1 MKLTSREVKLLKYLL
16 NSRDYLSIKEIS
28 LNQHINER
36 SVRYSLEKID
46 LFLVENQ
53 LPILTRVKRK
63 GVLLPK
69 SEKLEELILSLQT
82 KVDSSKFQYTHDEIF
97 SFILLSLLISNESLP
112 SSYFEDILFISRTSV
127 INTISEL
134 DGILFLEDLELV
146 HKKREGFALTGSIQD
161 KSRVA
166 SEFLM
171 KKVSYKEM
179 DLFIETGETKTKIS
193 ELLLNTIFNIDE
205 MQLIK
210 ETLHTFESRIN
221 CQIDVDLYSYYLIL
235 SYKLLTNSELKK
247 NYDLDYVKDRLM
259 NRLMTNFNN
268 SEFEINKKNIERAVF
283 LMIDS
288 LEGVFGMRIS
298 QSEDFLNPL
307 YRHLEL
313 MIIRRLNNINVIN
326 PIHDQILEKYEWIYE
341 VIASCQTKLEAL
353 LNVKLTAHDLSFLV
367 VYFVGEINAK
377 MDKENNTKVLIVYE
391 TRKSITNLISK
402 QIKDTFYFE
411 SVDKVS
417 VRDLDALDLNGYTLI
432 ISETRVDNIP
442 KEKFL
447 KVNSYLTKQDLL
459 KISQRLKLSFVEKSY
474 GGINHFSNVIKIIK
488 KNTIIQD
495 LSGLELELIN
505 ELKRV
510 EINEVKEQPLMIEPD
525 LVKVFS
531 HETHWEKAIKESTT
545 LLYQKGYI
553 EKRYE
558 DRIIENIRRIGPYMI
573 ISPGIMLAHAGP
585 QDGVLKDGLSIT
597 YFKKGIFFNARQEVG
612 VNLIFTVALIEE
624 KNRFLIEKIAKLATN
639 NNLIEQVRLTNSTED
654 LHKFLS
660 GLLEG

>member
-1 MKLTSREVKLLKYLL
+1 V
-16 NSRDYLSIKEIS
+16 IK
-28 LNQHINER
+28 N
-36 SVRYSLEKID
+36 VT
-46 LFLVENQ
+46 Q
-53 LPILTRVKRK
+53 L
-63 GVLLPK
+63 
-69 SEKLEELILSLQT
+69 
-82 KVDSSKFQYTHDEIF
+82 F
-97 SFILLSLLISNESLP
+97 SFQGATN
-112 SSYFEDILFISRTSV
+112 
-127 INTISEL
+127 
-134 DGILFLEDLELV
+134 
-146 HKKREGFALTGSIQD
+146 
-161 KSRVA
+161 A
-166 SEFLM
+166 S
-171 KKVSYKEM
+171 KY
-179 DLFIETGETKTKIS
+179 II
-193 ELLLNTIFNIDE
+193 
-205 MQLIK
+205 
-210 ETLHTFESRIN
+210 R
-221 CQIDVDLYSYYLIL
+221 
-235 SYKLLTNSELKK
+235 
-247 NYDLDYVKDRLM
+247 
-259 NRLMTNFNN
+259 
-268 SEFEINKKNIERAVF
+268 
-283 LMIDS
+283 
-288 LEGVFGMRIS
+288 GVFGMRIS

-307 YRHLEL
+307 YKHLEL

-402 QIKDTFYFE
+402 QIKETFYFE

-417 VRDLDALDLNGYTLI
+417 VRDLDTLDLNGYTLI